1 MARVAK
7 AFKNLSNIFSEDD
20 IIDESI
26 IEELE
31 ISCEFVYEIES
42 NAIYVVDKRDE
53 THILHS
59 LESIILT
66 LIFAMMANCN
76 RFTEIHLFMCK
87 HFEWL
92 DKHIHFDNGIPSIS
106 TSRRVISFINPK
118 ELENLCTK
126 VMNKFLKNNDPVY
139 ESNDLVI
146 EDIKS
151 MDGKT
156 ANSSDRKSSNEG
168 EVAKMNAMSI
178 ISVKNGNCEATEFIE
193 DKTNEI
199 PTGSELLKRI
209 DIKNKLIT
217 FDALST
223 QEKTISYIVD
233 KGGFYI
239 APVKGNQGTLERNLK
254 GYFNDSKLYEDAKKN
269 GYFITIEKR
278 NGDADTREYIFTND
292 INWIENKEKWAGF
305 KSIGIAKRTYVN
317 DKGETVTDIRYFISN
332 IDASHIEIISRG
344 IRGEWCIE
352 NQLHYYLDMVFEEDK
367 NTCFVENSQKNLNIV
382 RKFCLSILKNFKK
395 SVKMSMN
402 DIRFNLAM
410 DFDNEIETILK
421 YLYK

>member
-106 TSRRVISFINPK
+106 TLRRVISFINPK

-199 PTGSELLKRI
+199 PTGPELLKRI

-395 SVKMSMN
+395 SVKLSMN
-402 DIRFNLAM
+402 DIRFNIAM
-410 DFDNEIETILK
+410 DFDNEIEKILK
-421 YLYK
+421 CLYK

>member
-106 TSRRVISFINPK
+106 TLRRVISFINPK

-126 VMNKFLKNNDPVY
+126 VMNKFLRNNDPVY

-199 PTGSELLKRI
+199 PTGPELLKRI

>member
-106 TSRRVISFINPK
+106 TLRRVISFINPK

-156 ANSSDRKSSNEG
+156 ANFSDRKSSNEG

-199 PTGSELLKRI
+199 PTGPELLKRI

>member
-106 TSRRVISFINPK
+106 TLRRVISFINPK

-199 PTGSELLKRI
+199 PTGPELLKRI

>member
-106 TSRRVISFINPK
+106 TLRRVISFINPK

-199 PTGSELLKRI
+199 PTGPELLKRI

-278 NGDADTREYIFTND
+278 NGDADTREYIVTND

>member
-106 TSRRVISFINPK
+106 TLRRVISFINPK

-199 PTGSELLKRI
+199 PTGPELLKRI

-254 GYFNDSKLYEDAKKN
+254 GYFNDSKLYEEAKKN

>member
-7 AFKNLSNIFSEDD
+7 AFKNLSNLFSDND

-31 ISCEFVYEIES
+31 ISCEFVYEVEN

-66 LIFAMMANCN
+66 LIFAMMSNCN

-106 TSRRVISFINPK
+106 TLRRVISYINPK
-118 ELENLCTK
+118 ELENLCTS
-126 VMNKFLKNNDPVY
+126 VINKFLKNNKPLY
-139 ESNDLVI
+139 ESDDLVI
-146 EDIKS
+146 DDIKS

-156 ANSSDRKSSNEG
+156 ANASDRNSSKDG
-168 EVAKMNAMSI
+168 EVPKMNAMSI
-178 ISVKNGNCEATEFIE
+178 VSLKNGNCEATEFIS

-199 PTGSELLKRI
+199 PTGPELLKRI

-217 FDALST
+217 FDAMST
-223 QEKTISYIVD
+223 QEDTIKYIAS

-239 APVKGNQGTLERNLK
+239 APVKGNQESLENDIK
-254 GYFNDSKLYEDAKKN
+254 EYFDDIKLYSEAKKEN
-269 GYFITIEKR
+269 YYSVIEKAHG
-278 NGDADTREYIFTND
+278 NPEKREYIFTND
-292 INWIENKEKWAGF
+292 IEWIFNKEKWLKL
-305 KSIGIAKRTYVN
+305 KSIGIAKRTYIN
-317 DKGETVTDIRYFISN
+317 NKGETVTDIRYFISN
-332 IDASHIEIISRG
+332 IDASKIEILSKG
-344 IRGEWCIE
+344 IRGEWCVE
-352 NQLHYYLDMVFEEDK
+352 NELHYYLDMVFEEDK
-367 NTCFVENSQKNLNIV
+367 NTCFVDNSQKNLNIV

-395 SVKMSMN
+395 KVKLSMN
-402 DIRFNLAM
+402 DIRFNIAM
-410 DFDNEIETILK
+410 DFDNEIEKILK
-421 YLYK
+421 CLYK